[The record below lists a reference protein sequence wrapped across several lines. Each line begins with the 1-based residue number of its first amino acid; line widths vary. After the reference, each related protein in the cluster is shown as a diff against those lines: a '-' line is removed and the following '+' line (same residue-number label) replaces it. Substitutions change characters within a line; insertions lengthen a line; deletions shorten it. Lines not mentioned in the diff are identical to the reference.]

1 MKRPWL
7 PSKYPIA
14 EDVIR
19 GKLIYA
25 GECWQIYKS
34 IDESKNILLITNT
47 LFDQL
52 SAKGFVTSA
61 LWDELSLG
69 KNRYKLLI
77 SDMLVIPVA
86 EYVDAGDLTALIG
99 VAKALVRTRE
109 LDNEVTLQDSIYVE
123 QYSLLLPT
131 FVETVSVKDEV
142 ILGRIITGGVSVSAG
157 NIAEVNKY
165 CNWLDPEDLV
175 MLAKTSGIEIIE
187 PTEDSKI
194 KSASKESI
202 EGAEAPFKP
211 KGKFRLSG
219 RPELENFFNDYII
232 DILQKPE
239 QYAKMGIEFP
249 SATIL
254 YGPPGCGKTYA
265 VEQLVKFLGIP
276 SFTIDSNSIA
286 SPYIH
291 QTSKLIA
298 DVFTKAMDLAPS
310 VVVIDEMEA
319 FVADRREV
327 HQQHSREEVA
337 EFLRLI
343 PKAIQNKVLVIAMTN
358 HLDMID
364 PAVRRTGRFDHI
376 IEVGYPSEEEI
387 LSLLNYLLSKRP
399 ASKDLNVKQL
409 AGRLVG
415 KSLSDTDFIIR
426 EAAMWAAKNGKECID
441 QDCINAAMEKLPTSD
456 TEEHRP
462 IGFR

>member
-7 PSKYPIA
+7 PNKFPIA
-14 EDVIR
+14 ENINS
-19 GKLIYA
+19 GKLLYV
-25 GECWQIYKS
+25 GKRWQIYKS
-34 IDESKNILLITNT
+34 SDESKNVLLVSNS

-52 SAKGFVTSA
+52 SVKGFVNA
-61 LWDELSLG
+61 VLWDELTLG
-69 KNRYKLLI
+69 KNKYKLLI
-77 SDMLVIPVA
+77 SDMLVVPVA
-86 EYVDAGDLTALIG
+86 EYVNADDLTSLIG
-99 VAKALVRTRE
+99 VAKALARTRE
-109 LDNEVTLQDSIYVE
+109 LDNEVTLQDSIYIE

-131 FVETVSVKDEV
+131 FVDTVSVEDDV
-142 ILGRIITGGVSVSAG
+142 ILGKIITGGVSVSAG

-165 CNWLDPEDLV
+165 CNWLDPEDLA
-175 MLAKTSGIEIIE
+175 MLAKTGGIEIVE
-187 PTEDSKI
+187 TPEEARAKT
-194 KSASKESI
+194 AAKES
-202 EGAEAPFKP
+202 EEDAEAPSKS
-211 KGKFRLSG
+211 KGKFVLSG
-219 RPELENFFNDYII
+219 RPELEQFFNDYII
-232 DILQKPE
+232 DILQNSE
-239 QYAKMGIEFP
+239 RYAKMGIEFP

-265 VEQLVKFLGIP
+265 VEQLVKYLDIP

-291 QTSKLIA
+291 QTSKLISE
-298 DVFTKAMDLAPS
+298 VFEKAMDVAPS

-327 HQQHSREEVA
+327 HQQHSREEIA

-364 PAVRRTGRFDHI
+364 PAIRRTGRFDHI

-387 LSLLNYLLSKRP
+387 LSLLSYLLSKRP
-399 ASKDLNVKQL
+399 ASNELNVKQL

-441 QDCINAAMEKLPTSD
+441 QDCINAAMEKLPASKE
-456 TEEHRP
+456 EEHRP

>member
-7 PSKYPIA
+7 PNKFPIA
-14 EDVIR
+14 ENVISGR
-19 GKLIYA
+19 LVYA
-25 GECWQIYKS
+25 GERWQIYKS
-34 IDESKNILLITNT
+34 SDDSKSLLLVSIP
-47 LFDQL
+47 LFDKL
-52 SAKGFVTSA
+52 TAKGFVTA
-61 LWDELSLG
+61 TLWDELTLG
-69 KNRYKLLI
+69 NNKYKFLI

-86 EYVDAGDLTALIG
+86 EYVDADDLTALIG
-99 VAKALVRTRE
+99 VAKALARTRE
-109 LDNEVTLQDSIYVE
+109 LDSEVTLQDSIYIE

-131 FVETVSVKDEV
+131 FVDTVSVKDDV
-142 ILGRIITGGVSVSAG
+142 ILGKIITGGVSVSAG
-157 NIAEVNKY
+157 NITEVNKY
-165 CNWLDPEDLV
+165 CNWLDPEDLA
-175 MLAKTSGIEIIE
+175 MLAETSGIEIVE
-187 PTEDSKI
+187 PKEETQEKTADKASIDGAKVPSK
-194 KSASKESI
+194 S
-202 EGAEAPFKP
+202 
-211 KGKFRLSG
+211 KGKFKLSG
-219 RPELENFFNDYII
+219 RPELEHFFNDYII
-232 DILQKPE
+232 DILLNPE
-239 QYAKMGIEFP
+239 RYEKMGIEFP
-249 SATIL
+249 PATIL

-265 VEQLVKFLGIP
+265 VEQLVEYLGIP

-298 DVFTKAMDLAPS
+298 DVFTKAMDAAPS

-319 FVADRREV
+319 FVSDRREA

-343 PKAIQNKVLVIAMTN
+343 PKAIHNKVLVIAMTN

-364 PAVRRTGRFDHI
+364 PAIRRTGRFDHI

-399 ASKDLNVKQL
+399 ASKELDVKQL

-415 KSLSDTDFIIR
+415 KSLSDADFIIR
-426 EAAMWAAKNGKECID
+426 EAAMWAAKNDKDCID
-441 QDCINAAMEKLPTSD
+441 QDCINAAMEKLPAPKK
-456 TEEHRP
+456 EEHRP